1 MMNQQALTSVKNT
14 SGTALEAYRDREEVR
29 ELADRLLALHP
40 QAKEVGKEGMFAVA
54 QLAVM
59 LDANALPGTNELHVW
74 KSGGKVLFQLG
85 VNYYRRQARKFGGVL
100 WNISR
105 RQMSE
110 GERAEYGIPNGQIAA
125 IAKGARASDIEKYMG
140 MGFPANQIWEMVGF
154 TGIGVCGSN
163 EAKNGR
169 PPVWTALKRAE
180 VDAYRGLFPELGRQI
195 GDAGATAGIDMHSDP
210 ITDEEDEQW
219 NADLFDWGGSEDTA
233 VISHPVSTRSEDES
247 VITVSNSTDG
257 DYTEIYV
264 PDNIAG
270 YRIGDT
276 VLVQGRDSQKP
287 GTVTALN
294 FPELVSVRVEGNGV
308 VSVKADRL
316 SHDSAETVD
325 WDELESANPN
335 HGVRTAE
342 QVRAALVEAALNGSE
357 NAASEKQIKFANSSL
372 NSATNGDEAKRKAF
386 WKLVFGIDSSKD
398 ATGGMAS
405 ATIDWLGA
413 GKDNDYTPV
422 DTAVREL
429 ERIYTAFLKAE
440 GQQQLI

>member
-1 MMNQQALTSVKNT
+1 MSQQALTVQNNTPMILANYDQEKLDLVKRSYAKNADNDQL
-14 SGTALEAYRDREEVR
+14 ALFLYQ
-29 ELADRLLALHP
+29 ADRTGLDPLAKQIHCILRWNSKDQRYDMSIQTAIDGYRLIADRTGKYAGSDDYLFNEGITQYRHLRSGEKFPVTASVTVHKIVGGQRVPFTATAAWDAYYPGDKQGFMWRKMPHLMLGKCAEALAL
-40 QAKEVGKEGMFAVA
+40 
-54 QLAVM
+54 
-59 LDANALPGTNELHVW
+59 
-74 KSGGKVLFQLG
+74 
-85 VNYYRRQARKFGGVL
+85 RK
-100 WNISR
+100 
-105 RQMSE
+105 
-110 GERAEYGIPNGQIAA
+110 A
-125 IAKGARASDIEKYMG
+125 
-140 MGFPANQIWEMVGF
+140 FPAELSGIYVQEEMEQAGF
-154 TGIGVCGSN
+154 
-163 EAKNGR
+163 
-169 PPVWTALKRAE
+169 
-180 VDAYRGLFPELGRQI
+180 VDAEN
-195 GDAGATAGIDMHSDP
+195 ATIVDHQPTPSTNGHSQP
-210 ITDEEDEQW
+210 QP
-219 NADLFDWGGSEDTA
+219 APAS
-233 VISHPVSTRSEDES
+233 
-247 VITVSNSTDG
+247 
-257 DYTEIYV
+257 

-335 HGVRTAE
+335 HSVRTAE

-398 ATGGMAS
+398 ATAGMAS